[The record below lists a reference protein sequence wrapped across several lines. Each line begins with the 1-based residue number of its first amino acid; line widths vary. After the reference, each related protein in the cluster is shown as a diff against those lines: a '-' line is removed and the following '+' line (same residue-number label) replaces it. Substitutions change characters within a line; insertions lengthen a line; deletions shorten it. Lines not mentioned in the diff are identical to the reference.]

1 MGSRTADKLK
11 EIEEV
16 RGSLAAKLNEI
27 ERRVPLAGFGKKI
40 AMVVGGSSAASGV
53 LAFAFRR
60 FRGGR
65 KSKKK
70 AGRVRGRGK
79 AEQAAMVQ
87 PTSVTVNASVL
98 PKGAAYIAAAG
109 FAAWAGLK
117 VYDALQKKK
126 NGESPAFR
134 PAVVTPMPESG
145 RQAGS

>member
-1 MGSRTADKLK
+1 VGSRTADKLK

-65 KSKKK
+65 KAKKK
-70 AGRVRGRGK
+70 AAKRGK
-79 AEQAAMVQ
+79 GEQQAIMQ

-98 PKGAAYIAAAG
+98 PKGAAYLAAAG

-117 VYDALQKKK
+117 VYDAIKKGR
-126 NGESPAFR
+126 NGEPSSGFK
-134 PAVVTPMPESG
+134 PAVVTPMPETTRQSG
-145 RQAGS
+145 T

>member
-1 MGSRTADKLK
+1 VGSRTADKLK

-16 RGSLAAKLNEI
+16 RGSLAAKLGEI

-40 AMVVGGSSAASGV
+40 AMILGGSSAASGV
-53 LAFAFRR
+53 LAFAFKR

-65 KSKKK
+65 KDKRRAKRAK
-70 AGRVRGRGK
+70 GGDQPV
-79 AEQAAMVQ
+79 VQ

-117 VYDALQKKK
+117 VYDAMKKR
-126 NGESPAFR
+126 NAESSSSFR

-145 RQAGS
+145 RQAGT

>member
-27 ERRVPLAGFGKKI
+27 EGRLPLAGYGKKI
-40 AMVVGGSSAASGV
+40 VAALAGSSVASGA

-65 KSKKK
+65 KAKK
-70 AGRVRGRGK
+70 AKRRGK
-79 AEQAAMVQ
+79 GEPQQAIVQ
-87 PTSVTVNASVL
+87 PTAVTVNASVL
-98 PKGAAYIAAAG
+98 PKGAAYLAAAG

-117 VYDALQKKK
+117 VYDAVKKGR
-126 NGESPAFR
+126 NGESQAAFR
-134 PAVVTPMPESG
+134 PAVVTPMPETG
-145 RQAGS
+145 RQSGT

>member
-16 RGSLAAKLNEI
+16 RGALAAKLSEI

-53 LAFAFRR
+53 LAFALRR

-65 KSKKK
+65 KAKKK
-70 AGRVRGRGK
+70 AKKGK
-79 AEQAAMVQ
+79 AEQPMMMQ
-87 PTSVTVNASVL
+87 PTAVTVNASVL

-109 FAAWAGLK
+109 FAVWAGLK

-126 NGESPAFR
+126 NGESSGFR

>member
-40 AMVVGGSSAASGV
+40 AMIVGGSSAASGV

-65 KSKKK
+65 KSKKAK
-70 AGRVRGRGK
+70 RGK
-79 AEQAAMVQ
+79 SDTPVVQ

-98 PKGAAYIAAAG
+98 PKGAAYLAAAG
-109 FAAWAGLK
+109 FAAWAGLR
-117 VYDALQKKK
+117 VYDAIKKSR
-126 NGESPAFR
+126 NGDTAAGFR
-134 PAVVTPMPESG
+134 PAVVTPMPEPG
-145 RQAGS
+145 RQSGT

>member
-1 MGSRTADKLK
+1 VGSRTADKLK

-16 RGSLAAKLNEI
+16 RGSLAAKLHEI

-65 KSKKK
+65 KAKKK
-70 AGRVRGRGK
+70 AKKGK
-79 AEQAAMVQ
+79 AEQQVMMQ
-87 PTSVTVNASVL
+87 PTAVTVNASVL
-98 PKGAAYIAAAG
+98 PKGAAYLAAAG

-126 NGESPAFR
+126 NGETSGFR

>member
-1 MGSRTADKLK
+1 VGSRTADKLK

-16 RGSLAAKLNEI
+16 RGSLAAKLGEI

-40 AMVVGGSSAASGV
+40 ALVVGGSSAASGV

-65 KSKKK
+65 KAKKK
-70 AGRVRGRGK
+70 AKRGK
-79 AEQAAMVQ
+79 GEQQAIVQ
-87 PTSVTVNASVL
+87 PTAVTVNTSVL
-98 PKGAAYIAAAG
+98 PKGAAYLAAAG

-117 VYDALQKKK
+117 VYDSLKKSR
-126 NGESPAFR
+126 NGESSPSFR

-145 RQAGS
+145 RQAGT

>member
-1 MGSRTADKLK
+1 VGSRTADKLK

-16 RGSLAAKLNEI
+16 RGSLAAKLSEI

-65 KSKKK
+65 KSKKRK
-70 AGRVRGRGK
+70 AKKGK
-79 AEQAAMVQ
+79 AEQPLMLQ
-87 PTSVTVNASVL
+87 PTAVTVNASVL
-98 PKGAAYIAAAG
+98 PKGAAYLAAAG

-126 NGESPAFR
+126 NGEASGFR

>member
-16 RGSLAAKLNEI
+16 RSSLAAKLNEI
-27 ERRVPLAGFGKKI
+27 EQRVPLAGFGKKI
-40 AMVVGGSSAASGV
+40 AAAVAGSSVASGA

-65 KSKKK
+65 KAKRK
-70 AGRVRGRGK
+70 AKRIKGEPAV
-79 AEQAAMVQ
+79 VQ

-117 VYDALQKKK
+117 VYDAIKKGR
-126 NGESPAFR
+126 NGESSTGFR

-145 RQAGS
+145 RQAGT

>member
-27 ERRVPLAGFGKKI
+27 ERRVPLAGFGKKV
-40 AMVVGGSSAASGV
+40 ALVVGGSSAASGV

-60 FRGGR
+60 FRRGR
-65 KSKKK
+65 KAKKK
-70 AGRVRGRGK
+70 AGLIRGRGK
-79 AEQAAMVQ
+79 VEQSAMIQ
-87 PTSVTVNASVL
+87 PTAVTVNASVL

-117 VYDALQKKK
+117 VYDTLQKKK
-126 NGESPAFR
+126 NGESSGFR

-145 RQAGS
+145 RQAGT